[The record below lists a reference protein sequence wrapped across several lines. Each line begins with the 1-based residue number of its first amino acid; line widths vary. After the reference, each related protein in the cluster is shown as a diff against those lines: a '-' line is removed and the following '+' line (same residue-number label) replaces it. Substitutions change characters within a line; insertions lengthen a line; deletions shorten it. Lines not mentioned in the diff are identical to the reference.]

1 MYLSSIISF
10 GARRQFVDTGLDD
23 RQSAILVVEE
33 NRFLCEMI
41 CAWLQGAG
49 YAARGVQ
56 TEREAAAALEDGGFD
71 LVLLDMDVGP
81 GQASSLIHTVRSK
94 LRGMAL
100 VLLTG
105 AVRHDDLVQA
115 LAEDAACVAMDK
127 PYSFF
132 ALGLVIKAALARS
145 RDRGHRPEAPCA
157 CGG

>member
-1 MYLSSIISF
+1 LN
-10 GARRQFVDTGLDD
+10 AELDD
-23 RQSAILVVEE
+23 RASAILVVEE

-56 TEREAAAALEDGGFD
+56 TEREAAAALQHGGYD
-71 LVLLDMDVGP
+71 LVLLDLDVVRE
-81 GQASSLIHTVRSK
+81 QAASLVGLVRSK
-94 LRGMAL
+94 LGTMAL

-105 AVRHDDLVQA
+105 PVRHHELLQPFVDDT
-115 LAEDAACVAMDK
+115 ACVAMDK

-145 RDRGHRPEAPCA
+145 RAGGQPSAPCT

>member
-1 MYLSSIISF
+1 MD
-10 GARRQFVDTGLDD
+10 VGLDD
-23 RQSAILVVEE
+23 RTSAILVVEE

-56 TEREAAAALEDGGFD
+56 TEREVAAALEQGGFD
-71 LVLLDMDVGP
+71 LVLLDLDVAHQ
-81 GQASSLIHTVRSK
+81 QAASLVGLVRSK
-94 LRGMAL
+94 LGAMAL

-105 AVRHDDLVQA
+105 AVRHEELLQSF
-115 LAEDAACVAMDK
+115 AEDAACVAMDK

-132 ALGLVIKAALARS
+132 ALGLVIKAALARARS
-145 RDRGHRPEAPCA
+145 QQPGAPCA

>member
-1 MYLSSIISF
+1 LN
-10 GARRQFVDTGLDD
+10 AELDN
-23 RQSAILVVEE
+23 RASAILVVEE

-56 TEREAAAALEDGGFD
+56 TEREAAAALEHGGYD
-71 LVLLDMDVGP
+71 LVLLDLDVVHE
-81 GQASSLIHTVRSK
+81 QAASLVGLVRSK
-94 LRGMAL
+94 LGTMAV

-105 AVRHDDLVQA
+105 AGRHHELLQPFF
-115 LAEDAACVAMDK
+115 EENACVAMDK

-145 RDRGHRPEAPCA
+145 RAGRQPSAPCA
-157 CGG
+157 YGG

>member
-1 MYLSSIISF
+1 M
-10 GARRQFVDTGLDD
+10 LDD
-23 RQSAILVVEE
+23 RPSAILVVEE

-49 YAARGVQ
+49 YVARGVQ
-56 TEREAAAALEDGGFD
+56 TEREAAAALDHGGLD
-71 LVLLDMDVGP
+71 LVLLDLDVALD
-81 GQASSLIHTVRSK
+81 QAVSLVQLVRSK
-94 LRGMAL
+94 LGGMAL

-105 AVRHDDLVQA
+105 AVRHEQLLQSFVD
-115 LAEDAACVAMDK
+115 EAACVAMDK

-145 RDRGHRPEAPCA
+145 RELKDRRGSPCA

>member
-1 MYLSSIISF
+1 LN
-10 GARRQFVDTGLDD
+10 AELDD
-23 RQSAILVVEE
+23 RASAILVVEE
-33 NRFLCEMI
+33 NRFLSEMI

-56 TEREAAAALEDGGFD
+56 TEREAAAALEHGGYD
-71 LVLLDMDVGP
+71 LVLVDLDVVRVEA
-81 GQASSLIHTVRSK
+81 ASLLGLVRSK
-94 LRGMAL
+94 LGTMAL

-105 AVRHDDLVQA
+105 AVQHHELLRPFVDDT
-115 LAEDAACVAMDK
+115 ACVAMDK

-145 RDRGHRPEAPCA
+145 RAGRQPSVPCA